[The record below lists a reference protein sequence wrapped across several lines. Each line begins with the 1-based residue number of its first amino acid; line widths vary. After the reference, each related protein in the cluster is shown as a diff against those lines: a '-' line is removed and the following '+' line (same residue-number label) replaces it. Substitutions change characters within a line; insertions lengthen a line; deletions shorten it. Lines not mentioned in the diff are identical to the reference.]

1 MRSEII
7 ITLVGMGIV
16 TYLTRV
22 LFIVGMKGDRLPPFL
37 IRWLSYVPVAVLTA
51 IICPM
56 IAAPEKHLNLTYDN
70 PYLVAG
76 ILTTII
82 AVATKN
88 LVITVIGGMGA
99 ILILKFL
106 MG

>member
-22 LFIVGMKGDRLPPFL
+22 LFIVGMKGDRLPPFVV
-37 IRWLSYVPVAVLTA
+37 RWLSYVPVAVLTA

-88 LVITVIGGMGA
+88 LVITVIGGMGV
-99 ILILKFL
+99 ILLLKFL
-106 MG
+106 VG